1 MILTVTAIICNI
13 YLCIAYVAYIYFR
26 ANVLESLVP
35 LKKFFFDKD
44 EPEWKFL
51 CFATSALNKFEVEL
65 LKRYKMQED
74 NKQTNVTN

>member
-1 MILTVTAIICNI
+1 MPLFAIVISVS
-13 YLCIAYVAYIYFR
+13 YVAYIYFR

-35 LKKFFFDKD
+35 LKKFFFDKV

-51 CFATSALNKFEVEL
+51 CFAPSALKKFEVEL